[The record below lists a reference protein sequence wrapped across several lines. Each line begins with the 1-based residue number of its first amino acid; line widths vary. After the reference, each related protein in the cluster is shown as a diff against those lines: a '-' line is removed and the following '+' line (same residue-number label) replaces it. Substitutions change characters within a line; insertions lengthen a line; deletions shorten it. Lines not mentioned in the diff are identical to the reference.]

1 MVNLPWLELV
11 SLDKFRFAWFHIQGI
26 NLDLLVGVGRGE
38 QFFLGLPNTIIF
50 SEFPGWPE

>member
-26 NLDLLVGVGRGE
+26 NLDLLVGVGKGRKI
-38 QFFLGLPNTIIF
+38 FLGLPNTIIF
-50 SEFPGWPE
+50 RQFSG